1 MSPAADPTRIPRGS
15 HADPTSHSWN
25 PTRADRATFSATPP
39 PTMKTT
45 RAVPS
50 INSWLEGRKDGYGR
64 KGKTHQTKTAT
75 PRRNWN
81 QELARVLRDLP
92 RGTPV
97 TVRFSHILRMEWSV
111 DADTMP
117 EGFCDW
123 LRQTRKELA
132 PFFTIAARDL
142 RQYLVS
148 ASNRGVPTS
157 TIHRLFIMDMADT
170 PTAQR
175 HNADI
180 KVALRAFATYQ
191 TVKHHPL
198 ARDAA
203 RLWWQAPAAADA
215 KKRLINAMASAT
227 WEDGQ
232 VRAAPPQALQVAAA
246 ALRRRRC
253 STDAWAAA

>member
-1 MSPAADPTRIPRGS
+1 
-15 HADPTSHSWN
+15 
-25 PTRADRATFSATPP
+25 
-39 PTMKTT
+39 MKTT

-117 EGFCDW
+117 EGFCEW

-148 ASNRGVPTS
+148 VELRRSHS

-227 WEDGQ
+227 WEDG
-232 VRAAPPQALQVAAA
+232 RPRSAPASPTGRRSRPAAPPARTNASPRGGQAHAPVAGRHAPGPGTRPRTRQLTPRQA
-246 ALRRRRC
+246 PPPQRRV
-253 STDAWAAA
+253 DL